1 MQCMDLNVELFVISK
16 HSNNNLKNLG
26 TQDIMFL
33 TCIKA
38 FYSRFCPNQFLCK
51 VIQHLKFI

>member
-26 TQDIMFL
+26 TQAIMFL
-33 TCIKA
+33 IMA

>member
-33 TCIKA
+33 IKA